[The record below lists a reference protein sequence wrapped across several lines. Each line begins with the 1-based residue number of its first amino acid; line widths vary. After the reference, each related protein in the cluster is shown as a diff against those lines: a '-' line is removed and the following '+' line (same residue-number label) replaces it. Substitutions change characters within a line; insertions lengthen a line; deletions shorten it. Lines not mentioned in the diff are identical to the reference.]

1 MTSRLYDLALVFGL
15 FVAASGCGL
24 WLLDRARLR
33 AGGRIQQVCFATG
46 LGLGLLG
53 YVTFSLGMMSLLRQS
68 FIAGAYVIVLFLG
81 LRGWYSFIHRSL
93 SVAHWLPA
101 VVGLPFMSKGFK

>member
-68 FIAGAYVIVLFLG
+68 FIAGAYVIVLSLG
-81 LRGWYSFIHRSL
+81 LRGWYSFL
-93 SVAHWLPA
+93 
-101 VVGLPFMSKGFK
+101 GLYP